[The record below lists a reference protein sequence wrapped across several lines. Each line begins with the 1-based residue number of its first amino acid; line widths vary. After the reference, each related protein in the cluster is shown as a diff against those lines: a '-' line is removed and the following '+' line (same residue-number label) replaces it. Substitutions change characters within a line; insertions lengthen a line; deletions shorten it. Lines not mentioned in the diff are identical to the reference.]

1 MAIPRMLPVI
11 SPPHLAHVVSEA
23 VAFLGLRA
31 FMLLAFHVDGSRVCF
46 GVGQSQAFS
55 DQAVVS

>member
-1 MAIPRMLPVI
+1 MLSAI
-11 SPPHLAHVVSEA
+11 SPPHLTHVVSEA

-31 FMLLAFHVDGSRVCF
+31 FMLLALHVGGSRVCF